1 METRGSIRYAIRV
14 MRRAPL
20 FKATV
25 FAVAALVLLGI
36 GLVGLLT
43 FCAQQRTTEIGVR
56 LALAAFIPAWR
67 AARLDP
73 VVALRQE

>member
-1 METRGSIRYAIRV
+1 